1 MSRNKPTRNVFRP
14 EMRRFVKSR
23 ALKFR
28 QLSGG
33 AVQIKNLNKFYD
45 KSHKVY
51 LRQMLSMLTR
61 TSLKIS
67 NYSFSMHSHLV
78 LEQRLD

>member
-1 MSRNKPTRNVFRP
+1 MSTNKPTRNVFRL

-45 KSHKVY
+45 KHHKTY
-51 LRQMLSMLTR
+51 LRQMLSDVNKDI
-61 TSLKIS
+61 LKV
-67 NYSFSMHSHLV
+67 FKL
-78 LEQRLD
+78 QF